1 MGKIEH
7 LIVDANAFLKTLPL
21 QEMGE
26 NIYTVPEVIAEIR
39 DSTVR
44 QRLQVLPY
52 DLKLKEP
59 LQENIQFIT
68 KFSKA
73 TGDYPSLSAVD
84 IRLMALAYQLTKE
97 HLGLEAAERLLKK
110 EPTVMKTETVLGSGI
125 KKQESD
131 SQGVEK
137 KNLEDEESL
146 KETLEEPLKTKE
158 EPEKSEEHGSS
169 DDSGNENEDE
179 PESENDGAEEEDDD
193 DDDGWITPSNYKN
206 KIKEMDGV
214 GDVEEV
220 AEQIPVACV
229 TTDFAMQ
236 NVMLHVG
243 MKVMS
248 NSGMIIKNLRTYI
261 LRCYSCFRTT
271 SIMTKTFCPSCGNK
285 TLKKVSVSYKPDGTL
300 VLHLSRRVNLTGR
313 GKKYPLPPPHGG
325 KHANNP
331 ILTED
336 QRIPQQRPSK
346 MALQKNNPLG
356 TDYIANSSPFA
367 VNDIYSR
374 ASVLGINTK
383 YSGTNYWDKKN
394 PNEAKRKTGRKKK

>member
-7 LIVDANAFLKTLPL
+7 LVVDANAFLKTLPL

-26 NIYTVPEVIAEIR
+26 NIYTVPEVVAEIR
-39 DSTVR
+39 DSAVR

-52 DLKLKEP
+52 ELQFKEP
-59 LQENIQFIT
+59 LPENIQFIT

-97 HLGLEAAERLLKK
+97 HLGLEAADRLLKK
-110 EPTVMKTETVLGSGI
+110 EPELMKTVTVLGSGI
-125 KKQESD
+125 KKQVSES
-131 SQGVEK
+131 QEAEK
-137 KNLEDEESL
+137 KDLEKASL
-146 KETLEEPLKTKE
+146 KETLKEPQKDEAEQQKLEEE
-158 EPEKSEEHGSS
+158 RVASE
-169 DDSGNENEDE
+169 DSGNENENEVASDE
-179 PESENDGAEEEDDD
+179 EDIAEDDD
-193 DDDGWITPSNYKN
+193 DDEDGWITPSNYKS
-206 KIKEMDGV
+206 KLREMEG
-214 GDVEEV
+214 GGEVEEV
-220 AEQIPVACV
+220 VEHIPVACV

-236 NVMLHVG
+236 NVMLHIG

-248 NSGMIIKNLRTYI
+248 SSGMIIKNLRTYI
-261 LRCYSCFRTT
+261 LRCYACFRTT

-367 VNDIYSR
+367 VNDVYSR
-374 ASVLGINTK
+374 AAVLGINTK

-394 PNEAKRKTGRKKK
+394 PNEAKRRTGRKKN

>member
-7 LIVDANAFLKTLPL
+7 LVVDANAFLKALPL

-26 NIYTVPEVIAEIR
+26 NVYTVPDVVTEIR
-39 DSTVR
+39 DSAVR

-52 DLKLKEP
+52 DLQLKEP
-59 LQENIQFIT
+59 LPENIQFIT

-97 HLGLEAAERLLKK
+97 KLGLEAAERLLKK
-110 EPTVMKTETVLGSGI
+110 EPEVMKTETVLGSGVNNAE
-125 KKQESD
+125 KKQDAEC
-131 SQGVEK
+131 QKVVETV
-137 KNLEDEESL
+137 EL
-146 KETLEEPLKTKE
+146 KETCEEPQGNE
-158 EPEKSEEHGSS
+158 AGHQE
-169 DDSGNENEDE
+169 DDSGD
-179 PESENDGAEEEDDD
+179 ENDEEPASEEDDDD

-206 KIKEMDGV
+206 KLKEMEGV
-214 GDVEEV
+214 GDVEES
-220 AEQIPVACV
+220 AEQIPVACI

-236 NVMLHVG
+236 NVMLHIG

-356 TDYIANSSPFA
+356 TDFIVDSSPFS
-367 VNDIYSR
+367 VNDVYSR
-374 ASVLGINTK
+374 AAVLGINTK

-394 PNEAKRKTGRKKK
+394 PNEAKRKTGRKKKN